1 MIRALAVPLGA
12 IGVSLVIFGVFV
24 ALVGADPFA
33 VGGSIYKAAFGSW
46 FSWENTLV
54 RAAPLMLIALC
65 TAIPAQLGLLVI
77 GNEGAI
83 ALGGLGAALV
93 GLAVAGAP
101 GPVGVG
107 LMVLGGMAAGGA
119 FIASVGAL
127 RHWRGINETISSL
140 LLAFLA
146 IAVFEHLVQGPF
158 RDPSTYNYPGTYSID
173 EAFRIGNLPGM
184 EVHWGLAVGLIAC
197 LLAWVVI
204 KRTTLGF
211 AIRVTGGNVRA
222 ARMAGL
228 PVGRLTLVACAI
240 GGAAAGLAGMIE
252 VSAVLDRASS
262 ALHVGYGWSGILVA
276 FIARHN
282 PLAVVPAAIGLG
294 GIRAS
299 GGLLQRAHDLPDATV
314 LVFEGIVFLIILWS
328 ETFYGRGALLR
339 MRLGRGD

>member
-1 MIRALAVPLGA
+1 MRTLAVPFGA
-12 IGVSLVIFGVFV
+12 IAVSLVVFGVFI
-24 ALVGADPFA
+24 AIVGADPFA
-33 VGGSIYKAAFGSW
+33 VYGSIYKAAFGSW

-65 TAIPAQLGLLVI
+65 TAIPAQLGLLII

-83 ALGGLGAALV
+83 ALGGLGAAVV
-93 GLAVAGAP
+93 GLAVSGAP
-101 GPVGVG
+101 APVG
-107 LMVLGGMAAGGA
+107 MIMMALGGMAAGAA
-119 FIASVGAL
+119 FIALAGAL

-146 IAVFEHLVQGPF
+146 IAVFEHLVQGPL
-158 RDPSTYNYPGTYSID
+158 RDPSTFNYPGTFAID
-173 EAFRIGNLPGM
+173 KGFKLGNIPGM
-184 EVHWGLAVGLIAC
+184 EVHWGLLIGAITC
-197 LLAWVVI
+197 LLAWVLVR
-204 KRTTLGF
+204 RTTSGF
-211 AIRVTGGNVRA
+211 AMRVTGGNIRA
-222 ARMAGL
+222 AQMAGL
-228 PVGRLTLVACAI
+228 PVGRLILVACAL

-252 VSAVLDRASS
+252 GSAVLDRASS

-282 PLAVVPAAIGLG
+282 PIAVIPAAVALG

-328 ETFYGRGALLR
+328 ETFYGRGPLLR
-339 MRLGRGD
+339 MRVKDGD